1 MPNDGELDDDVSYHC
16 YEDDLS
22 DLATAWDSGP
32 AGTDLRWWGDGGVA
46 VWDIGVG
53 AVEGT
58 GAMLGMHSSQGWF
71 NMSWGDA
78 LYEYHEDNI
87 QSTLSVV
94 GLYDAES
101 DSYGWSGW
109 DN

>member
-1 MPNDGELDDDVSYHC
+1 DARYRGS
-16 YEDDLS
+16 EDELS
-22 DLATAWDSGP
+22 DLVIECDAGP
-32 AGTDLRWWGDGGVA
+32 AGTDLPWWGDAGVA
-46 VWDIGVG
+46 VCDFGVG

-87 QSTLSVV
+87 QSTLGLV

-101 DSYGWSGW
+101 DSCGSSGG
-109 DN
+109 D